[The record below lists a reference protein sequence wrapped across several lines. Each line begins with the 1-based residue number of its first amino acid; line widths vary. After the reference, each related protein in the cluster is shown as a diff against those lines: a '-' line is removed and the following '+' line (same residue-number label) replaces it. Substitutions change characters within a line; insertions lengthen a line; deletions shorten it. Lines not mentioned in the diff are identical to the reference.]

1 LAKAEEA
8 TKKQRPSRIPAAAPR
23 VLASCFYLGFVE
35 LDAGV
40 EREEECGSGWSGD
53 AEGGSTGGAHCGCS
67 RRSRGENRAVGDRL
81 STCQLKG
88 VRWGPA
94 GAA

>member
-53 AEGGSTGGAHCGCS
+53 AEGGSTGGHTAAARVEAEEKIGQLGTGS
-67 RRSRGENRAVGDRL
+67 ARA
-81 STCQLKG
+81 S
-88 VRWGPA
+88 
-94 GAA
+94 